1 MKQIYI
7 IFLLFFTFG
16 NIFSQN
22 IVIDKN
28 LESKKKIESIIL
40 QSKNFGKDTIALKS
54 YLSPLI
60 KSSDKNLHIVYYN
73 MLASGFASAN
83 ESINKTSNHN
93 FSKSL
98 ALAKSGENHGLEIW
112 TLVNYAFYLYDYKKT
127 TEALQVYL
135 DADNKI
141 RQTEASAIILPS
153 DSFKKIGYFMG
164 TIGDTNEAIHYL
176 QKAEQFAEPNSKE
189 LSAIKDNIGF
199 YYLELNQFENAKKYF
214 SEAETI
220 SKSINDQIRC
230 AKVLGNFGLLEYKK
244 GNLGKAVKLLE
255 QDLEISRKLQ
265 SHNNTN
271 YAEILLSRILIDKN
285 QINEAKN
292 LLTRAKK
299 YAESKPHLKKSVFE
313 IEQLNLKIAQKE
325 NDPEKEL
332 LALRKLNELENEL
345 TNSDSEKNL
354 ERSNILAQKERY
366 ASKLSLA
373 NAQFEK
379 EQLKN
384 KAIIVVSVLLFFIII
399 LLIIFNRKQLKTR
412 KDKYYKTVLRLEL
425 EKVKSEQKFLE
436 TNKTLSSYSTY
447 LTEKNEQIELLNKEL
462 LKIKNS
468 SSSSIEKE
476 KQQLQKLLDSH
487 LMTDENWM
495 NFKNAFQHEYPDY
508 FKSLMTDFPDLTES
522 NLRITS
528 LMKLGLSNQEI
539 SSLLGI
545 TIEAVKKSKQRLKK
559 KFSDK
564 YEDLFLGN

>member
-7 IFLLFFTFG
+7 IFILFFTFG
-16 NIFSQN
+16 NVFSQN

-189 LSAIKDNIGF
+189 LAAIQDNIGF
-199 YYLELNQFENAKKYF
+199 YYLEQNQIENAKRYLSK
-214 SEAETI
+214 AETVA
-220 SKSINDQIRC
+220 KNINDQIRY
-230 AKVLGNFGLLEYKK
+230 AKVLGNLGLLEYKK
-244 GNLGKAVKLLE
+244 GNLDKAVELLRK
-255 QDLEISRKLQ
+255 DLTISKKFR

-271 YAEILLSRILIDKN
+271 YARILLSKILIDKN
-285 QINEAKN
+285 QINEAKS
-292 LLTRAKK
+292 LLSEAGKF
-299 YAESKPHLKKSVFE
+299 AESKMQLKKDVFE
-313 IEQLNLKIAQKE
+313 IEQLKLRIAQQE
-325 NDPEKEL
+325 NNPEQEL
-332 LALRKLNELENEL
+332 ISLRKLNELEKQL

-366 ASKLSLA
+366 ANKLSLA

-412 KDKYYKTVLRLEL
+412 KDKYDKTVRRLEL

-436 TNKTLSSYSTY
+436 TNQTLSSYSTY

-462 LKIKNS
+462 WKIKNS

-487 LMTDENWM
+487 LMTDESWR
-495 NFKNAFQHEYPDY
+495 NFKDAFQKEYPDY
-508 FKSLMTDFPDLTES
+508 FQTLLADFPDLTES

-545 TIEAVKKSKQRLKK
+545 TIEAVKKSKQRLRKR
-559 KFSDK
+559 FGEK
-564 YEDLFLGN
+564 YEDLSLGN